1 MGQREN
7 IGACREEQQ
16 GIEAFNNGYETTV
29 RTQPQDVYEEST
41 M

>member
-16 GIEAFNNGYETTV
+16 GIEAFKNEHETTV
-29 RTQPQDVYEEST
+29 RSQPRDIYEEST
-41 M
+41 L